1 LNPARLTGY
10 SASDTLR
17 SMNDNAKTWVEALRS
32 GDYTQGTNYLTYYD
46 RDGANE
52 VERNCCL
59 GVACQLYI
67 KDGNPLVTRTDSDG
81 VVSYGA
87 QHEKSVLP
95 LDVAKW
101 LGLSDRYSSFMTT
114 HSDEEGAPVED
125 SSQLTELNDNGKSFE
140 DIADVIESEP
150 RGLFGKTQNRRVNN
164 TYMDEEG

>member
-67 KDGNPLVTRTDSDG
+67 KDGNKLAAKKGSDG
-81 VVSYGA
+81 IVSYGRD
-87 QHEKSVLP
+87 HERSVLP
-95 LDVAKW
+95 FDVAKW
-101 LGLSDRYSSFMTT
+101 LGLSDRYSSFATDNAVDDAFG
-114 HSDEEGAPVED
+114 DE

-140 DIADVIESEP
+140 EIADVIESEP
-150 RGLFGKTQNRRVNN
+150 RGLFGPTHNCRVNN